1 MKKNIKFS
9 KFDDFETISSD
20 CSVKRIDDKLTI
32 IITFSSNFKLY
43 KNLLLICIL
52 FYVFFLMFLFNG
64 LIFQGLIFLIF
75 LTFIITP
82 CILGSLY
89 YKNQKHEWF
98 FTKST
103 QDIEF
108 VKNFAHFEK
117 AKKFNFSNVKSLIY
131 QHNTKYWYPR
141 FYDLTMILRNNDKI
155 RIYIGEKE
163 ECEELGKIVSEF
175 INITLNY
182 QTKMRIYYN

>member
-1 MKKNIKFS
+1 MRENNNNFNKEI
-9 KFDDFETISSD
+9 ISLD

-32 IITFSSNFKLY
+32 VITFLSNFKTY
-43 KNLLLICIL
+43 KNLLLVSIL
-52 FYVFFLMFLFNG
+52 FYGFFFIFLFNG

-75 LTFIITP
+75 LTIIIIP

-89 YKNQKHEWF
+89 YRNQRHEWI

-108 VKNFAHFEK
+108 IKDFAHFEK
-117 AKKFNFSNVKSLIY
+117 VKKFSFSDVQSLIH

-141 FYDLTMILRNNDKI
+141 FYDLIMIFRDNDKI

-163 ECEELGKIVSEF
+163 ECEELGKIISEY
-175 INITLNY
+175 INKPLNY
-182 QTKMRIYYN
+182 RSKVKIYYE